1 VAGVVEP
8 VVVVGVPEA
17 VELEL
22 GGAARGV
29 VDVVSGEGYLV
40 VFAISEAGVGLVCVE
55 VCLWM
60 WLLTLSSS
68 GGRRRRKTSWFGRRI
83 QSWRW

>member
-1 VAGVVEP
+1 VEDVAFNQSVCVLADVKGVTGVVEP

-17 VELEL
+17 VEFEL

-40 VFAISEAGVGLVCVE
+40 ILAIAEAGDN
-55 VCLWM
+55 
-60 WLLTLSSS
+60 
-68 GGRRRRKTSWFGRRI
+68 
-83 QSWRW
+83 